1 MKHPRQLIHTEREC
15 LEDYG
20 AHNNYI
26 REIAYTLQLK
36 VKSTAGWTAMKIIN
50 EAFYQATSLLFDF
63 STPIFFEADYF
74 KDSLKR
80 MPISIASSVFSVAY
94 ILIRDQRNMETI
106 MAMMENTL
114 RAKPIFNSLRAIQRP
129 KKPIC
134 LYPQTDY
141 FSNAYYVNWRTFT
154 NNFNPQFIQRTLD
167 IAEDYEYQTV
177 VAEGMLG
184 QLRSYSL
191 EGQCTHEQEQY
202 ITDSERLLKSYVN
215 RERIWA
221 IYNGDEESFHSAIG
235 LGNIVVQQLVESD
248 SETEKRLAL
257 TEEELK
263 RSIAERDEMR
273 EHINKMEIEQQ
284 QKLRETE
291 EYKKCITEMK
301 SQLGKSHLS
310 FKAIADCILRF
321 PTIDLQYKAFQEV
334 NAILAGTSWSDKA
347 SDVLAQMFSK
357 VKQHPGVTV
366 NIDTLHNYAGA
377 TTTINSL
384 KGGSLPTTN
393 QPNII
398 E

>member
-20 AHNNYI
+20 AFSNYI

-94 ILIRDQRNMETI
+94 ILIRDQRKMETV

-114 RAKPIFNSLRAIQRP
+114 RAKPIFNSLRVIQRP
-129 KKPIC
+129 QKPIC

-141 FSNAYYVNWRTFT
+141 FSNAYYVNWRSFT
-154 NNFNPQFIQRTLD
+154 NNFNPQFIQRVLD

-191 EGQCTHEQEQY
+191 ENKFALNQQEY
-202 ITDSERLLKSYVN
+202 IADSERLLKSYVN
-215 RERIWA
+215 KDRIWA
-221 IYNGDEESFHSAIG
+221 IYNGDEASFHSATG
-235 LGNIVVQQLVESD
+235 FENIVVQQFVESD
-248 SETEKRLAL
+248 SETEKKLAAK
-257 TEEELK
+257 EEELK

-273 EHINKMEIEQQ
+273 EHINRMEIEQQ
-284 QKLRETE
+284 QKLRDTE
-291 EYKKCITEMK
+291 EYKKGITEMK
-301 SQLGKSHLS
+301 SKLGLSHIS
-310 FKAIADCILRF
+310 FKTIADCILRF

-357 VKQHPGVTV
+357 VKQHSEVTV

-384 KGGSLPTTN
+384 NGDSLPSTKKL
-393 QPNII
+393 NII